1 MMSFSEII
9 IVIIVAIIIIK
20 PEDLPYI
27 IRQIKKIRRF
37 FYNIKDEFLGAIDQ
51 NLLENDDSNA
61 ETEAINKYIE
71 KILSLGEKYEGNYN
85 LKDIREF
92 YHKLLKDRN
101 NRSL

>member
-1 MMSFSEII
+1 MSISEFI

-27 IRQIKKIRRF
+27 IKQIKKLRRF

-51 NLLENDDSNA
+51 NILEDDDNS

-71 KILSLGEKYEGNYN
+71 KIIALNGKYNGNYN
-85 LKDIREF
+85 LKDVREF
-92 YHKLLKDRN
+92 YHSILRRKN
-101 NRSL
+101 N